1 MQSKE
6 QTYIKFIL
14 EQLQIGATS
23 FERTFELFLTKFNC
37 SRPTFSKYWKIANKQ
52 YLDSQILIENQKT
65 KEYTEAELKR
75 NNDLI
80 LTREKILEMQSNVVK
95 LAYNEVANTK
105 GKEPNKISAF
115 NYSVERL
122 NKMQG
127 YDAPTKSETEIKI
140 PTNITIE

>member
-1 MQSKE
+1 MSK
-6 QTYIKFIL
+6 QTYIDYILTELNKGNVKYNDVCVLFCTKFD
-14 EQLQIGATS
+14 
-23 FERTFELFLTKFNC
+23 LTKQTFNK
-37 SRPTFSKYWKIANKQ
+37 FWKIANTA
-52 YLDSQILIENQKT
+52 YLEQRRAINEQKA

-75 NNDLI
+75 NNELI

>member
-14 EQLQIGATS
+14 EQLQTGATS
-23 FERTFELFLTKFNC
+23 FERVFELFLTKFNC

-52 YLDSQILIENQKT
+52 HLDSQILIENQKA

-105 GKEPNKISAF
+105 GKEPSKISAF

-127 YDAPTKSETEIKI
+127 YDAPTKTETAIQTENKI
-140 PTNITIE
+140 IIE